1 MLFLLFVQIEL
12 RIGSPVGIIN
22 RIIGLHIIN
31 PGGKMDCLIRC
42 DNLQVTNN
50 TLRQMDSQIRRVI
63 NKNNTEFIAA
73 EANGVIALRIDV
85 LIAFANRVII
95 RSPSRC
101 PVSLISFNLSQ
112 SIATNVTGVP
122 VLTSVAVAVPAPVLI
137 FYGCKARS
145 WHR

>member
-12 RIGSPVGIIN
+12 RIGSLVGIIN

-63 NKNNTEFIAA
+63 NKNNTELIAA
-73 EANGVIALRIDV
+73 EANGVIAFTNLC
-85 LIAFANRVII
+85 FNRF
-95 RSPSRC
+95 R
-101 PVSLISFNLSQ
+101 
-112 SIATNVTGVP
+112 
-122 VLTSVAVAVPAPVLI
+122 
-137 FYGCKARS
+137 
-145 WHR
+145 

>member
-12 RIGSPVGIIN
+12 RIGSLVGIIN

-63 NKNNTEFIAA
+63 NKNNTELIAA
-73 EANGVIALRIDV
+73 EADGVIA
-85 LIAFANRVII
+85 FTNR
-95 RSPSRC
+95 C
-101 PVSLISFNLSQ
+101 FNRFRQ
-112 SIATNVTGVP
+112 QGNN
-122 VLTSVAVAVPAPVLI
+122 SVAFLVPLGIVDQ
-137 FYGCKARS
+137 F
-145 WHR
+145 